1 MKNVF
6 LLLASLS
13 LTANAR
19 WLTMQESGSVIEKFN
34 IEYQVFRNGS
44 WTQTIDYAIRVQS
57 EDAKS
62 SASVFSIDYNSATDQ
77 VEVLEAYTLNGKQ
90 KIKVEKAAMEDRDK
104 GESKDYDLMK
114 ARSVVFPQVQI
125 GSRLFIKYKVKTLK
139 PTIENRFSS
148 EMGIMPSYFIENFK
162 VTLKSEIPLSFEV
175 RDPRQ
180 LIKVF
185 QINPQH
191 IEVKNRSVLPGWVHA
206 EKEPFFHPINNSEF
220 RISSHT
226 DWKEF
231 FTTLDKDYE
240 DILVKGVP
248 LKLQSWVDE
257 AKKKSTNVERIHF
270 LLEKVSADF
279 RYFGDWRRHNGGLVP
294 RQLTEIESSRYG
306 DCKDLSSLL
315 TSMLRA
321 LGMKAN
327 VALVR
332 RGDNPWGEEPDYKLP
347 GVSRFNHAIVHVQDE
362 NESYWLDPTNSVM
375 SLKPYPDIAGRPAW
389 LLGEGGRKFARLPA
403 ATPADYEHVHE
414 YEYRF
419 KGEDMVT
426 VRVNARLNKLAPY
439 DLANELMMIPRPQVL
454 SDSLDYFS
462 EGQEVKSFKYI
473 KEPQTGR
480 LLSDMHLDLEYE
492 AGRVSFN
499 AGKSAFFV
507 IPDGFLQG
515 PFYETEGRESDL
527 MLGGEPYTFRGTRR
541 LKDTRLAQDA
551 PEACKV
557 ESQWMTFEREVR
569 VDGNDVLI
577 SQNIDL
583 IKPYITRAEF
593 RTEAFKKLQADTKRC
608 FYRSGILI
616 EPLSKGTLS
625 KTAE

>member
-1 MKNVF
+1 
-6 LLLASLS
+6 
-13 LTANAR
+13 
-19 WLTMQESGSVIEKFN
+19 MQESGSVIEKFN
-34 IEYQVFRNGS
+34 IDYQVFRNGS
-44 WTQTIDYAIRVQS
+44 WTQTLEYALRVQS

-62 SASVFSIDYNSATDQ
+62 SASVFAIDYNAATDE

-90 KIKVEKAAMEDRDK
+90 KIKVEKSAIEDRDK

-114 ARSVVFPQVQI
+114 VRSVVFPQVQI
-125 GSRLFIKYKVKTLK
+125 GSRLFITYRVKTIK

-148 EMGIMPSYFIENFK
+148 EMAIMPSYFIENFK
-162 VTLKSEIPLSFEV
+162 VTYKSEIPLNFEV
-175 RDPRQ
+175 RDPRK
-180 LIKVF
+180 LIKVW
-185 QINPQH
+185 QLNPQH

-206 EKEPFFHPINNSEF
+206 EKDPFFHPINNSEF
-220 RISSHT
+220 RVSSHS

-231 FTTLDKDYE
+231 FSALDSDYE
-240 DILVKGVP
+240 AILAKGVP
-248 LKLQSWVDE
+248 AKLQPWIDE
-257 AKKKSTNVERIHF
+257 AKKKANNVERIQF
-270 LLEKVSADF
+270 LLEKMSADF
-279 RYFGDWRRHNGGLVP
+279 RYFGDWRRHNGGVVP
-294 RQLTEIESSRYG
+294 RALSEIESSRYG

-327 VALVR
+327 VALIR
-332 RGDNPWGEEPDYKLP
+332 RGANPWGEEPDYKLP
-347 GVSRFNHAIVHVQDE
+347 GVSRFNHAIVFVQDE
-362 NESYWLDPTNSVM
+362 NVSFWLDPTNPVM
-375 SLKPYPDIAGRPAW
+375 SLKPYPDIAGRPSW

-403 ATPADYEHVHE
+403 SIPSDFEHLHE

-426 VRVNARLNKLAPY
+426 VRVNAHLTKLAPY

-454 SDSLDYFS
+454 SDSLEYFS
-462 EGQEVKSFKYI
+462 EGQEVKSFKYL

-515 PFYETEGRESDL
+515 SFYETDGRESDL
-527 MLGGEPYTFRGTRR
+527 MLGGEPYTFRGIRR
-541 LKDTRLAQDA
+541 LKDTRLAQDV
-551 PEACKV
+551 PEVCKV
-557 ESQWMTFEREVR
+557 QSPWMSLEREVR
-569 VDGNDVLI
+569 VEGNDVLI
-577 SQNIDL
+577 SQNINL
-583 IKPYITRAEF
+583 VKPYITRAEF
-593 RTEAFKKLQADTKRC
+593 VTPAFKKLQGDTKRC

-625 KTAE
+625 KTSE